1 MATPSSPN
9 ASFLALVYKL
19 TKQKEIKNITMK
31 TIIRKPEMN
40 NMNQL
45 FDTFFRDEPLHWSQ
59 QLNQIRRN
67 PAVNISENENS
78 FSLELL
84 VPGFEKD
91 QINIEL
97 DKGLITLS
105 AEWEKESNE
114 PTSAKFHRKE
124 FIKQSFK
131 RSFQFKEGQIDEE
144 NIQARFN
151 NGILH
156 LELPKKSQEEIKTKR
171 RIEIA

>member
-1 MATPSSPN
+1 
-9 ASFLALVYKL
+9 
-19 TKQKEIKNITMK
+19 MK
-31 TIIRKPEMN
+31 AIIRKPEMN
-40 NMNQL
+40 NMHQL
-45 FDTFFRDEPLHWSQ
+45 FDTFFRDEPLNWSQ
-59 QLNQIRRN
+59 QVSQLGKN
-67 PAVNISENENS
+67 PAVNISENENA

-91 QINIEL
+91 QIKIEL
-97 DKGLITLS
+97 DKGLIILS
-105 AEWEKESNE
+105 AEKEEKSEE
-114 PTSAKFHRKE
+114 KTATKFHRRE

-156 LELPKKSQEEIKTKR
+156 LELPKKSQEEINTKR

>member
-1 MATPSSPN
+1 
-9 ASFLALVYKL
+9 
-19 TKQKEIKNITMK
+19 MK

-59 QLNQIRRN
+59 QLNQFRKN
-67 PAVNISENENS
+67 PAVNISENENT

-91 QINIEL
+91 QINIEF
-97 DKGLITLS
+97 DKDLITLS
-105 AEWEKESNE
+105 AKLENKDNE
-114 PTSAKFHRKE
+114 TSTTKFHRKE

-144 NIQARFN
+144 NIQARFH

-156 LELPKKSQEEIKTKR
+156 LELPKKSQEEINTKR

>member
-1 MATPSSPN
+1 
-9 ASFLALVYKL
+9 
-19 TKQKEIKNITMK
+19 MK

-45 FDTFFRDEPLHWSQ
+45 FDTLFRDEPLHWSQ
-59 QLNQIRRN
+59 QLNQFRKN
-67 PAVNISENENS
+67 PAVNISENENT

-91 QINIEL
+91 QINIEF

-105 AEWEKESNE
+105 AKLENKDNE
-114 PTSAKFHRKE
+114 TSTTKFHRKE

-144 NIQARFN
+144 NIQASFH

-156 LELPKKSQEEIKTKR
+156 LELPKKSQEEINTKR

>member
-1 MATPSSPN
+1 
-9 ASFLALVYKL
+9 
-19 TKQKEIKNITMK
+19 MK

-59 QLNQIRRN
+59 QLNQFRKN
-67 PAVNISENENS
+67 PAVNISENENT

-91 QINIEL
+91 QINIEF

-105 AEWEKESNE
+105 AKLENKDNE
-114 PTSAKFHRKE
+114 TSTTKFHRKE

-144 NIQARFN
+144 NIQASFH

-156 LELPKKSQEEIKTKR
+156 LELPKKSQEEINTKR

>member
-1 MATPSSPN
+1 
-9 ASFLALVYKL
+9 
-19 TKQKEIKNITMK
+19 MK
-31 TIIRKPEMN
+31 AIIRKPEMN
-40 NMNQL
+40 NMHQL
-45 FDTFFRDEPLHWSQ
+45 FDTFFRDEPLQWSQ
-59 QLNQIRRN
+59 QLNNLGKN
-67 PAVNISENENS
+67 PSVNISENENA

-91 QINIEL
+91 HIKIEL

-105 AEWEKESNE
+105 AEIENSSAEK
-114 PTSAKFHRKE
+114 PAIKFHRKE
-124 FIKQSFK
+124 FSRNSFK

-144 NIQARFN
+144 NILAKFD

-156 LELPKKSQEEIKTKR
+156 LELPKRSQEEVTTKR

>member
-1 MATPSSPN
+1 
-9 ASFLALVYKL
+9 
-19 TKQKEIKNITMK
+19 MK

-59 QLNQIRRN
+59 QLNQFRKN
-67 PAVNISENENS
+67 PAVNISENENT

-91 QINIEL
+91 QINIEF

-105 AEWEKESNE
+105 AELENKDNE
-114 PTSAKFHRKE
+114 TSTTKFHRKE

-144 NIQARFN
+144 NIQASFH

-156 LELPKKSQEEIKTKR
+156 LELPKKSQEEINTKR